1 MDRTL
6 RLKENEQKRSKIV
19 ECEIRLVRLHKIRV
33 MGRSLKSDHFCSITL
48 PSRSTFSAPQL
59 DRRSIFRIWEKNR
72 PPIDHTVEDRVCHRL
87 ARRNRWTIQER
98 NICTAN
104 GCASTIIVELRG
116 SSMRQKMSAHEPCFH
131 PDYVSL
137 NSSLAI

>member
-6 RLKENEQKRSKIV
+6 RLKENGQKRSKIV

-33 MGRSLKSDHFCSITL
+33 MGRSLKSDHFCSITFR
-48 PSRSTFSAPQL
+48 SRSKFSAPQL
-59 DRRSIFRIWEKNR
+59 DRQSISRIWEKIGR
-72 PPIDHTVEDRVCHRL
+72 RSIIPWKTVYVIVVWRAHT
-87 ARRNRWTIQER
+87 RNRWTVQER

-116 SSMRQKMSAHEPCFH
+116 SSMRQKMRAHEPCFH
-131 PDYVSL
+131 PDYVAL
-137 NSSLAI
+137 